1 MADRVII
8 VGANRRGEQIPIGEL
23 KQMAGRAGRG
33 HEVGT
38 CHADLVVEEN
48 DAEYVENSMG
58 LKTELNV
65 QSLLGDIDL
74 LAFHLIP
81 EICRGE
87 VCDIDSARQWHTRSF
102 HSFCGGKVNWD
113 KMFKTLY
120 SAGAVKFSG
129 NQVIAT
135 PIGEIAAS
143 YYFHPTDVK
152 AWRDNFSVVFDLGVE
167 NDDVAVAWAL
177 GNVEFN
183 RRAGDFGNRREVMEE
198 CRDRLPAGL
207 EMQKGCLVT
216 TTLWWYVLGGPPV
229 GRMKNQAIEL
239 REDFGRVH
247 RVLTELDK
255 RLTKWNMVE
264 FFDELLRRSRRA
276 IPAEL
281 ALLFKVPGMTKGK
294 AIALYEMGITSPEE
308 LQRAQTHMDLEEV
321 LGEGSEIP

>member
-33 HEVGT
+33 YEVGT

-48 DAEYVENSMG
+48 DAEYVENNIG
-58 LKTELNV
+58 LKTELDV
-65 QSLLGDIDL
+65 QSRLDDNALLV
-74 LAFHLIP
+74 FHLVP
-81 EICRGE
+81 EICRRE
-87 VCDIDSARQWHTRSF
+87 VFDVASARQWHARSF

-113 KMFKTLY
+113 KIFKTLY
-120 SAGAVKFSG
+120 SIGAVKLVG
-129 NQVIAT
+129 DQVEVT

-152 AWRDNFSVVFDLGVE
+152 AWQDNFSVVFDLGVE

-183 RRAGDFGNRREVMEE
+183 RRSGDFGNRREVMEE

-207 EMQKGCLVT
+207 EMQKGCLMT
-216 TTLWWYVLGGPPV
+216 TTLWWHVLGGPPV

-239 REDFGRVH
+239 REDFGRTH
-247 RVLTELDK
+247 RVLTEIDK
-255 RLTKWNMVE
+255 RVTKWNMVD
-264 FFDELLRRSRRA
+264 FLDELLYRSRRA
-276 IPAEL
+276 ISAEL
-281 ALLFKVPGMTKGK
+281 SSLFKVPGMTKGK
-294 AIALYEMGITSPEE
+294 AVALHEMGISSPEE
-308 LQRAQTHMDLEEV
+308 LRQAQTHLDLEEV
-321 LGEGSEIP
+321 LGEGHEIS